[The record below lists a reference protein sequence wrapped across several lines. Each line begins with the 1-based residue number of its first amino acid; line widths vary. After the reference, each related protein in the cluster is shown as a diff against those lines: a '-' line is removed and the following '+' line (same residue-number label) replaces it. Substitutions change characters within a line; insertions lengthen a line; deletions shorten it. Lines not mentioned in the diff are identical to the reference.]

1 MGEKAFYD
9 NQIKRLKKYISDLN
23 VRPILFV
30 GSGFSQRYI
39 NTPNWEGLLNYLINE
54 NTMINKPLQYY
65 IQKFNGD
72 LSEVATEL
80 VKFY

>member
-30 GSGFSQRYI
+30 GSGFLKD
-39 NTPNWEGLLNYLINE
+39 T
-54 NTMINKPLQYY
+54 
-65 IQKFNGD
+65 
-72 LSEVATEL
+72 
-80 VKFY
+80 